1 MKMGAVATFV
11 LSDGKAEIL
20 EAGELPAGVLP
31 GAEPSLL
38 SRKLWDGDRIVMM
51 TDGVLEACPG
61 VYKEQCMQGFLEEV
75 SAKSPQDL
83 AERILD
89 FASQD
94 GGRDDMTVFVAG
106 IWKKR

>member
-1 MKMGAVATFV
+1 MT
-11 LSDGKAEIL
+11 E
-20 EAGELPAGVLP
+20 PGV
-31 GAEPSLL
+31 G
-38 SRKLWDGDRIVMM
+38 
-51 TDGVLEACPG
+51 ACPG